1 MKFSKSL
8 LTTLFFSSTLVMA
21 HGGDKPGP
29 HGGRV
34 EMPGAFHTEL
44 ILNSDQSAD
53 VYLIDMNFQNPTV
66 KDSDVSVSIKNK
78 KSKITFKCTAGE
90 DHFHCIPNKKY
101 EIAGEM
107 IVKATREKAVGNEA
121 VYKLPLK

>member
-1 MKFSKSL
+1 MKSSKYL

-29 HGGRV
+29 HGGHI

-44 ILNSDQSAD
+44 ILNNDQSAD

-66 KDSDVSVSIKNK
+66 KDSDVSVTIKNK
-78 KSKITFKCTAGE
+78 KSKISFKCKAEE
-90 DHFHCIPNKKY
+90 DHFHCIPNKTY
-101 EIAGEM
+101 EIVGEV
-107 IVKATREKAVGNEA
+107 IVKATRQKAVGNEA

>member
-1 MKFSKSL
+1 MKFSKYL
-8 LTTLFFSSTLVMA
+8 LITLFFSSTLAMA

-29 HGGRV
+29 HGGHI
-34 EMPGAFHTEL
+34 EMPGTFHTEL

-53 VYLIDMNFQNPTV
+53 VYLIDMNFQNPTI
-66 KDSDVSVSIKNK
+66 KDSDVSVSIKNN
-78 KSKITFKCTAGE
+78 KSKVSFNCKADK

-101 EIAGEM
+101 EIAGEA